1 MTLGEITGA
10 YSELGKSL
18 RRTFWFAAVLAVA
31 SFLMVV
37 SVLLPVKAK
46 VTSAIFQV
54 GGSSFAPPG
63 AQPQPGQPPIAGFFT
78 AQFDLEIP
86 KRMKGQLIEI
96 ETVAFHDEKG
106 KRLGEL
112 RVESINRRLRVRPTG
127 PSPAPGSPPG
137 APGLSLTVKPVEG
150 KLHLWPLEA
159 GIVNF
164 NAVSR
169 TTMGIQPGQRI
180 YAVVSGRSGV
190 RGFEVRTSV
199 GEARGFGL

>member
-1 MTLGEITGA
+1 MTLGEITDA

-18 RRTFWFAAVLAVA
+18 RRTFWFAGALAAA
-31 SFLMVV
+31 SLLLVV

-46 VTSAIFQV
+46 VTTAIFQV

-63 AQPQPGQPPIAGFFT
+63 LPPQAGQPPIAGFFT

-86 KRMKGQLIEI
+86 KRLKGQLIAI
-96 ETVAFHDEKG
+96 ESVTFHDEKG
-106 KRLGEL
+106 KRLGEVK
-112 RVESINRRLRVRPTG
+112 VENINRRLRVRPTG

-164 NAVSR
+164 SAVAR
-169 TTMGIQPGQRI
+169 TTMGIQAGQRI

-190 RGFEVRTSV
+190 RGFEVRTSTS
-199 GEARGFGL
+199 EARGFGL